1 MADCCGGKN
10 AGKPI
15 SLPRYLA
22 GLGVFF
28 AYHGTI
34 CATLHV
40 AAIPM
45 KRLRKVRD
53 FHRQLFFQEGMEV
66 LRREDIHVGKSET
79 PVDEACPVSPIN
91 EAEEPESPKEKVAN
105 LD

>member
-40 AAIPM
+40 AAVPV

-53 FHRQLFFQEGMEV
+53 FHRKLFIQEGLEV
-66 LRREDIHVGKSET
+66 LRREDINVGKKESTVE
-79 PVDEACPVSPIN
+79 EACPV
-91 EAEEPESPKEKVAN
+91 EPMADPEIDGETEKVAN
-105 LD
+105 FD

>member
-53 FHRQLFFQEGMEV
+53 FHGNSSFKRAW
-66 LRREDIHVGKSET
+66 KSCDVKIYT
-79 PVDEACPVSPIN
+79 LAKPR
-91 EAEEPESPKEKVAN
+91 
-105 LD
+105 LL

>member
-28 AYHGTI
+28 AYHGTV

-40 AAIPM
+40 VAVPV
-45 KRLRKVRD
+45 KSLRKVRD
-53 FHRQLFFQEGMEV
+53 FHRKLFIQEGLEV
-66 LRREDIHVGKSET
+66 LKREDINVGKKNHVAE
-79 PVDEACPVSPIN
+79 EACPIEPM
-91 EAEEPESPKEKVAN
+91 AESETETERVAN
-105 LD
+105 FE

>member
-1 MADCCGGKN
+1 MAECCGGKN

-40 AAIPM
+40 AAVPM

-53 FHRQLFFQEGMEV
+53 FHRKLFIQEGLEV
-66 LRREDIHVGKSET
+66 LKREDINVGRKTE
-79 PVDEACPVSPIN
+79 VVEEACPVEPVDIP
-91 EAEEPESPKEKVAN
+91 EAETEKVAN
-105 LD
+105 FE